1 MTNRNTEL
9 FLFDFIQDAIYLLPH
24 GLCIFSESLF
34 PRLLLGG
41 LHITVDMEEAAP
53 IPQCETG
60 RPPADL

>member
-1 MTNRNTEL
+1 MINRHREVL
-9 FLFDFIQDAIYLLPH
+9 ILDFIKDIIYLLPH
-24 GLCIFSESLF
+24 RLCIFSESLF

-53 IPQCETG
+53 VLQSEAG